1 MYSSRRG
8 YPLGAL
14 FVLVAAAAVLVAGIA
29 PLFRLAVKGELAS
42 TGELVASVV
51 VGICCGVIVGAML
64 GMLQF
69 HKGQGVLLGIIS
81 GAAIGGVGGGLAML
95 PTKHLL
101 AAAIP
106 MVIGSGLVVGVAL
119 LMRRVNPG

>member
-1 MYSSRRG
+1 MNAPRRG

-29 PLFRLAVKGELAS
+29 PLFQQAVKGELAS
-42 TGELVASVV
+42 TGEFVASVV
-51 VGICCGVIVGAML
+51 IGICCGVIVGAML

-69 HKGQGVLLGIIS
+69 HKGMGVVLGIFA
-81 GAAIGGVGGGLAML
+81 GTAIGAVGGCLAML
-95 PTKHLL
+95 PTRHLL
-101 AAAIP
+101 AAAVP

-119 LMRRVNPG
+119 LMRRVNPS